1 MMEVYRFKRLDRW
14 DSFTIPHLNFP
25 PRIPSAR
32 LGDIL
37 ARRNE
42 PVDRAKHK
50 FADLQPI
57 TIHFNGD
64 VSRRPVKE
72 GRDYTMPLMW
82 VRPTDLVLST
92 IDLKNGA
99 VGVLPH
105 DWSNAVVT
113 THFAVYEPDTTRVH
127 PLYLRYLIQTSGFK
141 RWLWSNRSGADGRT
155 EVKLPV
161 FESLEVPLPDL
172 AEQQAIVAAYETALA
187 GAAAK
192 EAEAAT
198 AEAAALAAFE
208 AALGFAPP
216 APLPD
221 RPVFVASFKD
231 LDRWSHEGV
240 LRRVTGGA
248 ASTAPWPMVSLR
260 DIIAGLEVGWSPKAL
275 DRPAYG
281 GEWGVLKLGAVSFG
295 SFDPSAN
302 KALRSGTSPRQA
314 CEVKTGD
321 ILISRGNV
329 ARLVAS
335 CVLVD
340 ATPQRLMIPDLI
352 FRVVG
357 LRSEA
362 VEPAFL
368 VAALRTGFVRNQV
381 AGRLTGTSPTMKK
394 ISTGGLLS
402 LTFPL
407 PPLDRQRALV
417 AALDA
422 GRTAAATLRREAA
435 EARAAA
441 WAAFEAAVYASEPA
455 AMGQKEAA

>member
-1 MMEVYRFKRLDRW
+1 MIRQWRALEPWIDVASEAGPGFAHPTVPLKTL
-14 DSFTIPHLNFP
+14 LNRRVAP
-25 PRIPSAR
+25 IDKSAR
-32 LGDIL
+32 PL
-37 ARRNE
+37 
-42 PVDRAKHK
+42 
-50 FADLQPI
+50 ADLNVI
-57 TIHFNGD
+57 AKVTFGGELFL
-64 VSRRPVKE
+64 R
-72 GRDYTMPLMW
+72 
-82 VRPTDLVLST
+82 
-92 IDLKNGA
+92 GA
-99 VGVLPH
+99 VEKRNYKGPLFEALPGDLIISKIRVGQGSFCVVPSQYDHVAVSPEYPVYVPDAARISSRFLAMVLRTPAFLRTLTG
-105 DWSNAVVT
+105 SASGNT
-113 THFAVYEPDTTRVH
+113 T
-127 PLYLRYLIQTSGFK
+127 K
-141 RWLWSNRSGADGRT
+141 RRIKPSF
-155 EVKLPV
+155 
-161 FESLEVPLPDL
+161 FESLRIPLPDL
-172 AEQQAIVAAYETALA
+172 AEQQAIVAAYEAALA

-198 AEAAALAAFE
+198 AEAEALAAFE

-216 APLPD
+216 VPLPD

-240 LRRVTGGA
+240 LRRMTGGA

-302 KALRSGTSPRQA
+302 KALRPGTSPRQA

-407 PPLDRQRALV
+407 PPLDQQRALV